1 MEKLGIDKL
10 LIVPRL
16 KLIENSKFNR
26 LTIILTSIHPYK
38 NVVFIPKAFT
48 IQIVHYKTTTTTTTK
63 LSPKFLGSAMDP

>member
-1 MEKLGIDKL
+1 MGIDKL

-16 KLIENSKFNR
+16 KLIENNKFNH
-26 LTIILTSIHPYK
+26 LTVILTSIHPYK

-48 IQIVHYKTTTTTTTK
+48 IQIVHYKTTTTTTTTTK